1 MRARVALLLFGAGLL
16 VMTPVRARAQ
26 EPVDSVTAAEALR
39 VFLDCRSRFC
49 DFDFFRREITFVNY
63 VRDRMESQV
72 HVLILT
78 QRTGSGEEFSISF
91 IGREEFAGIDD
102 SLKYFSSQTDTED
115 EIRRGL
121 AQSIGLGLVR
131 YVARLPMADRLQI
144 TYDAPGAQEVT
155 PQEVDDPWNYW
166 IFRVRVGGN
175 LGGEQQQ
182 RDFSGNLSLSANR
195 TTEEWKIRLFASG
208 RYSQDNFELS
218 DGSELVSIS
227 RNYGTGGFIAKSI
240 SEHVSFGLTAES
252 RVSTFRNHDL
262 LVELGPLIE
271 YNVFPYSESSE
282 RMFTFD
288 YFLSLMYVDYELITL
303 FGKLTEKRARHVGF
317 INYSVEQP
325 WGSIDV
331 ELEGSAFVDDPAMHR
346 IELGGRINLRLV
358 RGLQLNI
365 FGSFGRIKDQI
376 HLAREGATDEE
387 VLLRLRE
394 LGTDFRYFGSVS
406 LSYTFGSIFNN
417 IVNPRF
423 D

>member
-218 DGSELVSIS
+218 DSTELVSIS
-227 RNYGTGGFIAKSI
+227 RNYSTGGFIAKSI
-240 SEHVSFGLTAES
+240 SQHVSFGLTTEA